1 MEIRKATTKDAAI
14 LSALNVVVQKIHAD
28 AQPHIFK
35 QPADDTFAVEFMLEQ
50 LADPAS
56 HLFIAALNGEGIG
69 YILARIVVR
78 PENQFMVGWQH
89 LYIDQIAVKP
99 AYQRTGCGQRLLAEV
114 LALAAENEIDTIA
127 LDVWSFNQQAQ
138 SFFKKQGFTPF
149 NERLWLTNMWPTNKA

>member
-1 MEIRKATTKDAAI
+1 MEIRKATTADAAT

-35 QPADDTFAVEFMLEQ
+35 QPADDTFAVAYMLEQ

-56 HLFIAALNGEGIG
+56 HFFMATLNGEDIG
-69 YILARIVVR
+69 YILARIVKR
-78 PENQFMVGWQH
+78 PENPFMVARQY

-99 AYQRTGCGQRLLAEV
+99 AHQRTGCGQRLLAEV

-138 SFFKKQGFTPF
+138 SFFKKQGFTLF
-149 NERLWLTNMWPTNKA
+149 NERMWLTQMHENL